1 MDRDL
6 RRSAIVSFVVHATV
20 ITLAIV
26 TLPIKP
32 LNSSADVSV
41 DVTLVGP
48 SQPQTAQNKGQVA
61 AASDQAEVHKGPVN
75 PTHPKPQPIVA
86 PPPPP
91 PPPPPTPDQK
101 PQPTPPTPPPPVP
114 QQQQTTPPAPPPPP
128 PKPVPTPVPK
138 PPPPPPLPPQ
148 KQQSQSKPSSAKADE
163 SKQKPAPDKSVTHQ
177 KHEVKNPLPLSQSVL
192 NTLSQLRVN
201 QQQDKAP
208 TAQYN
213 PDQGGA
219 PHGGGSPNSTANSGL
234 TGADRSAIGAHVRP
248 CWGIDAGAPGVSS
261 FSVQLLVTTDASGTV
276 RDAQVAPASEGNMGN
291 AVYAAFAQR
300 AIAAVE
306 NYQCATLPLPPDML
320 GSVHTFLFNF
330 TP

>member
-1 MDRDL
+1 M
-6 RRSAIVSFVVHATV
+6 RRSAIVSFAVHAT
-20 ITLAIV
+20 IIAIAII

-61 AASDQAEVHKGPVN
+61 AASDQAEVHQGPVN
-75 PTHPKPQPIVA
+75 PVHPKPQPIVA

-91 PPPPPTPDQK
+91 PPPPPTPQQK
-101 PQPTPPTPPPPVP
+101 PLPTPPAPPPPVP
-114 QQQQTTPPAPPPPP
+114 QQQKTTPPAPPPPP
-128 PKPVPTPVPK
+128 PKPTPMPT
-138 PPPPPPLPPQ
+138 PPPPPPRPPQ
-148 KQQSQSKPSSAKADE
+148 KQQSQSAPSSAKVEAT
-163 SKQKPAPDKSVTHQ
+163 KQPPAPDKSATHQ
-177 KHEVKNPLPLSQSVL
+177 RHDVKTPMPLSQNVL

-201 QQQDKAP
+201 QKQEKAP
-208 TAQYN
+208 TSQYN

-234 TGADRSAIGAHVRP
+234 NEADRSAIGAHVRP
-248 CWGIDAGAPGVSS
+248 CWGIDAGAPGINS
-261 FSVQLLVTTDASGTV
+261 FSVELLVTTDASGTV
-276 RDAQVAPASEGNMGN
+276 REAHVASASEGNMGN
-291 AVYAAFAQR
+291 PVYAAFAQR
-300 AIAAVE
+300 AVAAVE
-306 NYQCATLPLPPDML
+306 NYQCATLPLPANML